1 MQYFVPEHQLCC
13 IVAGQAPSFCDAG
26 ASDDIRRATEL
37 AYRAVSEF
45 GLSSVVGPLAVASMG
60 GGDEGSLMLRDSGE
74 PSPVVCFCNNNIT
87 HDEKVSVMVF
97 WNMSW
102 LHLLLSSV
110 KMQAVLRLTILSA
123 WLRAR
128 LPDTGALSTAI

>member
-1 MQYFVPEHQLCC
+1 M
-13 IVAGQAPSFCDAG
+13 GQASSFCDGACHAG

-74 PSPVVCFCNNNIT
+74 PFSIVFFFGGVLEHELAAFAVIFCEDASSPAFDNPGCMAQSMPSR
-87 HDEKVSVMVF
+87 DRKPE
-97 WNMSW
+97 
-102 LHLLLSSV
+102 
-110 KMQAVLRLTILSA
+110 
-123 WLRAR
+123 
-128 LPDTGALSTAI
+128 